1 MCNAQKLI
9 KMKRIKLSVAEST
22 RIETAAKNRRTLKI
36 HPIMQSWNMRKRER
50 AGTLYIGDAVISYV
64 RYCKGSEYR
73 MSFTASEW
81 PF

>member
-1 MCNAQKLI
+1 
-9 KMKRIKLSVAEST
+9 
-22 RIETAAKNRRTLKI
+22 
-36 HPIMQSWNMRKRER
+36 MRKRER